1 MPLSPPQSRE
11 HIHTR
16 VVECKGYRRTDGLWD
31 IEGHITDRKTYSYTS
46 SERGEVKAGEPVHD
60 MWLRLTL
67 DDRMRVMA
75 VEAVTDHAPYPATCP
90 GITPDYQKIVG
101 LSIGPGW
108 TRAVKERVGGVHGCT
123 HLTELLGPVA
133 TTAFQTIYP
142 LLARERKEKAE
153 REGASQS
160 PGPFPLLNT
169 CHSFR
174 ADGPVI
180 ARIAPHLAGPVTEKP
195 AK

>member
-1 MPLSPPQSRE
+1 MPLSTPTSRE
-11 HIHTR
+11 PIHSR
-16 VVECKGYRRTDGLWD
+16 VVECTGYRRDDGLWD
-31 IEGHITDRKTYSYTS
+31 IEGHITDRKTYGYSS

-67 DDRMRVMA
+67 DDSMQVKA
-75 VEAVTDHAPYPATCP
+75 IEAVTDHSPYPASCP
-90 GITPDYQKIVG
+90 GIVPDYQKIVG
-101 LSIGPGW
+101 LAIGPGW
-108 TRAVKERVGGVHGCT
+108 TRAVKQRVGGVHGCT

-142 LLARERKEKAE
+142 WLARQAR
-153 REGASQS
+153 QN
-160 PGPFPLLNT
+160 PGPGGHGGPAAFPLLNT

-180 ARIAPHLAGPVTEKP
+180 ARIAPHLAGPVPEKP